1 MQAQVETHA
10 PGVSMRNSR
19 NGSIVLAFLLLAA
32 LLPPVGRVAR
42 ALALEAWMQHE
53 GNLAPVGTSTEG
65 FMGKPGAVLSIM
77 GAPLE
82 QVKQG
87 SFGPALGA
95 YHVLILFSGDSLSRA
110 ELSPGE
116 FKTGT
121 DNRTSTEAQ
130 AWMVWSGE
138 PGHEHAVRRV
148 FTTRYDGYLGR
159 AEVAGH
165 RYSLADGNMFVV
177 RYDARGGVSVR
188 QLRHTYRESAM
199 SKPAVE
205 VFQALLPSDPAVR
218 DLTDYSPKPCPHRHA
233 SPARGTAE
241 T

>member
-1 MQAQVETHA
+1 
-10 PGVSMRNSR
+10 MRNSR

-32 LLPPVGRVAR
+32 LMPPVGRALR
-42 ALALEAWMQHE
+42 SLALEAWMQHE

-82 QVKQG
+82 QVQQG

-95 YHVLILFSGDSLSRA
+95 YHVLILFSADSVSGAAL
-110 ELSPGE
+110 LPGE

-121 DNRTSTEAQ
+121 DNRTIAEAQ

-148 FTTRYDGYLGR
+148 FTTRYDGYLGN
-159 AEVAGH
+159 AELAGH

-177 RYDARGGVSVR
+177 RYDARGRVSVR
-188 QLRHTYRESAM
+188 QLRHTYRDHDM
-199 SKPAVE
+199 MKPVVE
-205 VFQALLPSDPAVR
+205 KFQALLPSDPTVR
-218 DLTDYSPKPCPHRHA
+218 DLTDYSPKPCPRRQPP
-233 SPARGTAE
+233 PARGTAE